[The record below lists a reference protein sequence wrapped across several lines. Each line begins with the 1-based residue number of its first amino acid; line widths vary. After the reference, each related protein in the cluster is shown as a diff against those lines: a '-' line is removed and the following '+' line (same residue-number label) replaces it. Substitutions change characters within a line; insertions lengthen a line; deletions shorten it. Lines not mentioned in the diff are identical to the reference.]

1 MLKTR
6 LSVALVLATSTLF
19 GASCDNG
26 DTIVAVNYSFD
37 DATAASAKMNA
48 ASLHI
53 TIKPASGSEV
63 TDDVAIMHDADSGAI
78 TTASYRR
85 VKVNGMSGRATVT
98 VVARDSGGAELMKA
112 IPADPALIGPDPANP
127 KDLEIEVDAH
137 GAVAAFVTF
146 AKPVV
151 ATPDAGGPDANA
163 SGSGGSAS
171 SSSGGSSG
179 SGGSGSGGSGSGG
192 TGG

>member
-6 LSVALVLATSTLF
+6 LSMALVLATSTLF
-19 GASCDNG
+19 GASCDSG

-63 TDDVAIMHDADSGAI
+63 TDDVPIMHDADSGAI

-85 VKVNGMSGRATVT
+85 VKVNGMSGKATVT
-98 VVARDSGGAELMKA
+98 VVAKDSSGAELMKA
-112 IPADPALIGPDPANP
+112 IPADPALVGDPAHPN
-127 KDLEIEVDAH
+127 DLEIEVDAH

-151 ATPDAGGPDANA
+151 PMPDAGASEAGA
-163 SGSGGSAS
+163 SGSGGS
-171 SSSGGSSG
+171 GGADGSG
-179 SGGSGSGGSGSGG
+179 SGGSGSGGSGG
-192 TGG
+192 

>member
-6 LSVALVLATSTLF
+6 LSMALVLATSTLF
-19 GASCDNG
+19 GASCDSG

-63 TDDVAIMHDADSGAI
+63 TDDVQIMHDADSGAI

-85 VKVNGMSGRATVT
+85 IKVNGMSGHATVT

-112 IPADPALIGPDPANP
+112 IPTDPALVGDPANP
-127 KDLEIEVDAH
+127 KDLEIDIVAH
-137 GAVAAFVTF
+137 EAVAAFVTF

-151 ATPDAGGPDANA
+151 PMPDAGADASA

-192 TGG
+192 NGG

>member
-6 LSVALVLATSTLF
+6 LSMALVLATSTLF

-151 ATPDAGGPDANA
+151 VTPDAGAGG

-171 SSSGGSSG
+171 GSGGSGDSG
-179 SGGSGSGGSGSGG
+179 SGGSGSGGRGSGG
-192 TGG
+192 SGG

>member
-6 LSVALVLATSTLF
+6 LSIALVLATSTLF
-19 GASCDNG
+19 GSSCDSG

-63 TDDVAIMHDADSGAI
+63 TDDVTIMHDADSGAI

-112 IPADPALIGPDPANP
+112 IPADPALIGPDPASP

-151 ATPDAGGPDANA
+151 VTPDAGADG

-171 SSSGGSSG
+171 SSGGSSGDSG

>member
-6 LSVALVLATSTLF
+6 LSMALVLATSTLF
-19 GASCDNG
+19 GASCDSG

-63 TDDVAIMHDADSGAI
+63 TDDVPLMHDADSGAI

-85 VKVNGMSGRATVT
+85 VKVNGMSGPATVT

-112 IPADPALIGPDPANP
+112 IPADPALIGDPANP
-127 KDLEIEVDAH
+127 KDYLEIDVDAH

-151 ATPDAGGPDANA
+151 PTPDAGGPDADS
-163 SGSGGSAS
+163 SGSGGSA

-192 TGG
+192 SGG

>member
-6 LSVALVLATSTLF
+6 LSMALVLATSTLF
-19 GASCDNG
+19 GASCDSG

-85 VKVNGMSGRATVT
+85 VKVNGMSGKATVT
-98 VVARDSGGAELMKA
+98 VVAKDSSGAELMKA
-112 IPADPALIGPDPANP
+112 IPADPALVGDPAHPN
-127 KDLEIEVDAH
+127 DLEIEVDAH

-151 ATPDAGGPDANA
+151 PMPDAGASEAGA

-171 SSSGGSSG
+171 GSGGSGGADGSG
-179 SGGSGSGGSGSGG
+179 SGGSGSGGSGG
-192 TGG
+192 

>member
-151 ATPDAGGPDANA
+151 VTPDAGAGG

-171 SSSGGSSG
+171 GSGGSGDSG
-179 SGGSGSGGSGSGG
+179 SGGSGSGGSGG
-192 TGG
+192 